1 MHIRRLRTR
10 VEVINMEY
18 RWLKHYAKHVPHSLD
33 YPAITVYQFLKDT
46 SADHPEYLAM
56 TFNDQHTTYA
66 ELNEKVNKFAAV
78 LQKQGVKKGDRV
90 ALILINSPTY
100 VISFFAL
107 MKLGAIVVNLSVGV
121 SGDELSGCLNN
132 AGVRVAI
139 TLDIFAQ
146 NLYRVVKNTS
156 VENVILHSVFG
167 LEKKIALEAG
177 MPAPQVYADLMAQT
191 VNVEA
196 PDILVGPD
204 DVAVLQHTSGS
215 TGTPKAATLS
225 HANLVACVYQSS
237 AWMGTEGGGN
247 GAVLCVIPFF
257 HVFGL
262 SACLLVSVLKGYR
275 MLLLPRMDA
284 MDILSLSK
292 MLETYKPISFPAV
305 PSLWNAILSLGDEA
319 AREQLSSIRVA
330 TSGGSPVPAALH
342 ERYQAV
348 TGKRMIEAYGLSE
361 ASSATHMGPYPAG
374 APFGSIGVPLP
385 DTQAKIMD
393 IETGQR
399 ECPPGEIGELIIKG
413 PQIMRGYWN
422 QPELTAARLRDGWLY
437 TGDLARVDQDGY
449 FYLVDRKDDMI
460 ISKGFNVYPGQIE
473 DVLKKHPR
481 VKDAAVVGVAD
492 RLKGQ
497 AIVAVVALKENM
509 EADKEELL
517 AYCKDHLPDYRV
529 PKTILIRE
537 DIPRDPAGKLLRRI
551 LRQGVQDA

>member
-1 MHIRRLRTR
+1 
-10 VEVINMEY
+10 MEY
-18 RWLKHYAKHVPHSLD
+18 PWLKHYAKHVPHSLN
-33 YPAITVYQFLKDT
+33 YPTITVHQFLKDT
-46 SADHPEYLAM
+46 VARHPEYLAM

-66 ELNEKVNKFAAV
+66 ELDEKVNKFAAI
-78 LQKQGVKKGDRV
+78 LQKQGVIKGDRV

-107 MKLGAIVVNLSVGV
+107 LKLGAIVVNLSVGIA
-121 SGDELSGCLNN
+121 GEELAGCLNN

-156 VENVILHSVFG
+156 VEKVILHSVFG
-167 LEKKIALEAG
+167 LEKKIALEKG
-177 MPAPQVYADLMAQT
+177 MPAPQVYADLMAQIS
-191 VNVEA
+191 NVEE
-196 PDILVGPD
+196 PDIRVAPD

-215 TGTPKAATLS
+215 TGTPKAATLT
-225 HANLVACVYQSS
+225 HANLVASAYQSDS
-237 AWMGTEGGGN
+237 WMGVRGAGN
-247 GAVLCVIPFF
+247 AAVLCVIPFF

-262 SACLLVSVLKGYR
+262 SACLLISVFKGYR

-292 MLETYKPISFPAV
+292 MLETYNPISFPAV
-305 PSLWNAILSLGDEA
+305 PSLWNAILSLGDESA
-319 AREQLSSIRVA
+319 GAQLSSIRVA

-348 TGKRMIEAYGLSE
+348 TGKKMLEAYGLSE

-374 APFGSIGVPLP
+374 APLGSIGVPLP

-393 IETGQR
+393 IETGLK
-399 ECPPGEIGELIIKG
+399 ECPPDEIGELVIRG
-413 PQIMRGYWN
+413 PQVMRGYWN
-422 QPELTAARLRDGWLY
+422 QPELTAVKLRDGWLY

-460 ISKGFNVYPGQIE
+460 ISKGFNVFPGQIE
-473 DVLKKHPR
+473 DVLRQHPK

-497 AIVAVVALKENM
+497 AIIAVVTLKDAMVAE
-509 EADKEELL
+509 KEELL
-517 AYCKDHLPDYRV
+517 EYCKENLPDYRV
-529 PKTILIRE
+529 PKAILIRE

>member
-1 MHIRRLRTR
+1 MQ
-10 VEVINMEY
+10 Y
-18 RWLKHYAKHVPHSLD
+18 PWLQHYAEHVPHSLD
-33 YPAITVYQFLKDT
+33 YPAISVYQFLKDT
-46 SADHPEYLAM
+46 VAGHPEYLAM

-66 ELNEKVNKFAAV
+66 ELDEKVNKFASV
-78 LQKQGVKKGDRV
+78 LRKQGVRKGDRV

-121 SGDELSGCLNN
+121 SGDELTGCLNN
-132 AGVRVAI
+132 AGARVAI
-139 TLDIFAQ
+139 TLDLFAQ
-146 NLYRVVKNTS
+146 NLYRVVKDTS
-156 VENVILHSVFG
+156 VESIILHSVFG
-167 LEKKIALEAG
+167 LEKKIPLEKG
-177 MPAPQVYADLMAQT
+177 MPLPQVYADLMAQASPI
-191 VNVEA
+191 EG
-196 PDILVGPD
+196 PDIQVLPD
-204 DVAVLQHTSGS
+204 DIAVLQHTSGS

-225 HANLVACVYQSS
+225 HANLVASVYQSDS
-237 AWMGTEGGGN
+237 WMGVRGAGN

-305 PSLWNAILSLGDEA
+305 PSLWSAILSLGDEA

-374 APFGSIGVPLP
+374 APLGSIGVPLP

-393 IETGQR
+393 IETGQT
-399 ECPPGEIGELIIKG
+399 ECSPGEIGELVIRG
-413 PQIMRGYWN
+413 PQVMRGYWN
-422 QPELTAARLRDGWLY
+422 QPELTAAKMRDGWLC

-473 DVLKKHPR
+473 DVLKQHPK
-481 VKDAAVVGVAD
+481 VKDAAAVGVAD

-497 AIVAVVALKENM
+497 AIVAVVALKDGM
-509 EADKEELL
+509 EADKEELI
-517 AYCKDHLPDYRV
+517 AFCKKHLPDYRV
-529 PKTILIRE
+529 PKAILIRE
-537 DIPRDPAGKLLRRI
+537 VIPRDPAGKLLRRI
-551 LRQGVQDA
+551 LRQDVKGV